1 MPHVGNPSFDL
12 DDSEIELGV
21 GIHGEPGRRRVPMS
35 SADEITDQLLDPIVA
50 DLELKKSDRIIAL
63 VNGMGGTPLSELYIV
78 FRRVAQRL
86 SDLGVTLERSDVGNF
101 VTSLEMQGVSV
112 TLLRV
117 DDELLSLYDDPAET
131 PAFVK
136 K

>member
-1 MPHVGNPSFDL
+1 M
-12 DDSEIELGV
+12 
-21 GIHGEPGRRRVPMS
+21 
-35 SADEITDQLLDPIVA
+35 
-50 DLELKKSDRIIAL
+50 
-63 VNGMGGTPLSELYIV
+63 
-78 FRRVAQRL
+78 
-86 SDLGVTLERSDVGNF
+86 TLERSDVGNF
-101 VTSLEMQGVSV
+101 VTSLEMQGVSI

>member
-1 MPHVGNPSFDL
+1 MIV
-12 DDSEIELGV
+12 LGV

>member
-1 MPHVGNPSFDL
+1 
-12 DDSEIELGV
+12 
-21 GIHGEPGRRRVPMS
+21 MS

-50 DLELKKSDRIIAL
+50 DLELKKSDRVIAL

-101 VTSLEMQGVSV
+101 VTSLEMQGVSI